1 MAITEHVTTKNLEG
15 WGIISLPEYLDI
27 NKNADGW
34 GRMKLW
40 HITTTDRVEKIK
52 AEGLEAGTC
61 ARWMSSGMP
70 RPAAVYFF
78 CDKSVLDDMA
88 KALFG
93 DGVETAVVEVVIPS
107 DQAENVYPDNFWN
120 MEVDKAYMSA
130 VKFLTDTGIPASW
143 IVGIK

>member
-52 AEGLEAGTC
+52 EEGLTAGTC
-61 ARWMSSGMP
+61 AGWMSSGMP
-70 RPAAVYFF
+70 RSSAVYFF
-78 CDKSVLDDMA
+78 CDPSVLKDMMP
-88 KALFG
+88 LVLG
-93 DGVETAVVEVVIPS
+93 DGVQAAIVEVTIPA
-107 DQAENVYPDNFWN
+107 DQAENIFADNFWN
-120 MEVDKAYMSA
+120 MEFEKAYMSA
-130 VKFLTDTGIPASW
+130 VKFLSDTGIPSSW
-143 IVGIK
+143 ITNIK